1 MKKVLFVLILSFFFI
16 SSINAQQGKMHA
28 GGQVGISL
36 PMGDFGD
43 GANLGFGFLGNFL
56 YGITPAID
64 LTGSI
69 GYYTWGSDADNVSF
83 SDVPLLF
90 GGRYYFNRSEF
101 TPYGLAQ
108 LGLHFRSFEVEAI
121 TTPFGTFGG
130 GSTSD
135 SEFGINL
142 GGGFLYNMGSLML
155 DVNGSINIISDQ
167 NHITIMAGV
176 LFPIQ

>member
-16 SSINAQQGKMHA
+16 SSVNAQKGKMHA
-28 GGQVGISL
+28 GGQAGISI

-56 YGITPAID
+56 YGVTPDID

-69 GYYTWGSDADNVSF
+69 GYFTWGTDFDGVSF

-108 LGLHFRSFEVEAI
+108 LGLHFRSYETPTI
-121 TTPFGTFGG
+121 TTAFGTFGG
-130 GSTSD
+130 GSASD
-135 SEFGINL
+135 TEFGINL

-155 DVNGSINIISDQ
+155 DVNGSLNIVSDQ
-167 NHITIMAGV
+167 NSINIMAGV

>member
-1 MKKVLFVLILSFFFI
+1 MKKTLFILLVAFFTFGT
-16 SSINAQQGKMHA
+16 INAQKGQMHA

-43 GANLGFGFLGNFL
+43 AANLGFGFLGNFL
-56 YGITPAID
+56 YGVTPDID

-69 GYYTWGSDADNVSF
+69 GYFTWGSDADNVSF

-108 LGLHFRSFEVEAI
+108 LGLHFRSFEVEKI
-121 TTPFGTFGG
+121 TTAFGTFGG
-130 GSTSD
+130 STSD
-135 SEFGINL
+135 TEFGINL
-142 GGGFLYNMGSLML
+142 GGGFLYNMGNLML
-155 DVNGSINIISDQ
+155 DVNASLNIVSDQ
-167 NHITIMAGV
+167 NSINIMAGV
-176 LFPIQ
+176 LFPIK